1 MKQLRNRDRVCEKKQ
16 TSKSRIFLRDLV
28 MSTTKRLYLVGV
40 DSELQSKTIQ
50 SEWSIIVKSLH
61 MYL

>member
-1 MKQLRNRDRVCEKKQ
+1 LKQLRNRDRVCEKKQ